1 MEALERQARLD
12 PNRLPRGRSYARSGA
27 VGQLAIRPGE
37 VLAPVQGSRATPYLV
52 RLRVREF
59 TEREWE
65 RVLAT
70 IASRAAHAAALL
82 DGELDPAVAE
92 DVDKAGTK
100 LLPVA
105 GELGPSCSCPD
116 WANPCKHAAA
126 VCYLVAD
133 RMDEDPFTILLL
145 RGRSREQVL
154 AGLRRLRAADAV
166 RAAEI
171 LPSAR
176 TRGDTQAEAD
186 PGVEAR
192 TLFARGA
199 AAVPL
204 ALPSPLSPPSHA
216 GEPASLATDPPP
228 GSGVAAEDLVALA
241 ADAARRA
248 LELCRGTGDGRL
260 GLAPEADLARLA
272 AERLGKPDFD
282 GFAARAQVAPRVLM
296 RLALTWA
303 AGGAAA
309 LEVLNGAPWKPPPQ
323 EVEEG
328 SAAFRRVSGGV
339 TVRGERVS
347 NGRAGVQ
354 LRYGRDGLWY
364 LLVRRSGVWEIHDP
378 PAADPEELMSLVP
391 AQTAAIAPSPLVR
404 SGGGGSV
411 DHAPRHVAG
420 GAGEVA
426 GGRRRRARQARVTVP
441 DE

>member
-1 MEALERQARLD
+1 MRRQRPPRDSSWTEWERSRGRATPPPGTALSPSRGRAKFGTTWWGRAWMEALERQARLD

-27 VGQLAIRPGE
+27 VGRLAIRPGE

-65 RVLAT
+65 RVLAA

-92 DVDKAGTK
+92 DVDNAGTK

-166 RAAEI
+166 RAVET

-176 TRGDTQAEAD
+176 TRGDTQVEAD

-192 TLFARGA
+192 TLVARGV

-204 ALPSPLSPPSHA
+204 ALPSPLPPPSHA
-216 GEPASLATDPPP
+216 GEPASLATDLPP
-228 GSGVAAEDLVALA
+228 GLGVAAEDLVALA

-248 LELCRGTGDGRL
+248 LELCRGTGDGGL

-272 AERLGKPDFD
+272 AERLGKFDFD
-282 GFAARAQVAPRVLM
+282 GFAARAQVAPRALM

-328 SAAFRRVSGGV
+328 SAALRRVSGGA

-378 PAADPEELMSLVP
+378 PAADPEQLMSLVP
-391 AQTAAIAPSPLVR
+391 
-404 SGGGGSV
+404 
-411 DHAPRHVAG
+411 
-420 GAGEVA
+420 
-426 GGRRRRARQARVTVP
+426 